1 MNNSNNNST
10 RELLLATTA
19 QINDPV
25 YRARLKLVWRNLD
38 ISPRVA
44 PTELQDAMMWFDL
57 SGGQFWLPSERYYV
71 PLVDD
76 VFPNERYLRDF
87 LNSDHCINAEAD
99 KLLDLFVRLKYPR
112 IARHFDK

>member
-1 MNNSNNNST
+1 MIDPT
-10 RELLLATTA
+10 LKLQLATTA

-25 YRARLKLVWRNLD
+25 YRARLQLVWRNLD
-38 ISPRVA
+38 ISPRTA
-44 PTELQDAMMWFDL
+44 PTKIQDEMMWFDL
-57 SGGQFWLPSERYYV
+57 SGRQFWLPSERYFV

-76 VFPNERYLRDF
+76 IFPNERYLRDF
-87 LNSDHCINAEAD
+87 LSSDHCLNPEAD